1 MVARLFIILLVC
13 LSAVSTAAAQTQ
25 RTVVA
30 DSVTRHP
37 LPSAAVFD
45 RDGNVLGMTDNRG
58 RLPYIS
64 ADDFPVTLRYL
75 GFHERTV
82 GALTADTIFMTES
95 TTELPE
101 FQVETR
107 QHKVLHVLAYVREYS
122 TLSSYTD
129 TVFMFREKMV
139 DFMLTPDPKVR
150 FQGWRLP
157 RVIKSDSY
165 YRFTNAQGLDSV
177 SSRCNNHFS
186 WSDWIGLVPSP
197 AMPGPVRRAEFAAD
211 TVFGKYS
218 PTEIWTRRNDRVTV
232 DVNVLADTTS
242 RKWVP
247 NLSAFFKKHLDFENF
262 RVRYNYDGVA
272 DDSIAMTDLSAYSFS
287 IESDGRGREMF
298 KFNRQDEPVY
308 VSTFGEVYILDK
320 EYITVKEAK
329 KWKNRKFET
338 ENLEIIVPAEAPE
351 LTPSVRELAARVN
364 AINHIDVR
372 TDLAPDRRL
381 IGRRVKVQNIGE
393 RAFSLLKQLT
403 GITAIRARRSWNKS
417 WKTFRDDRKSRNRE

>member
-1 MVARLFIILLVC
+1 
-13 LSAVSTAAAQTQ
+13 
-25 RTVVA
+25 
-30 DSVTRHP
+30 
-37 LPSAAVFD
+37 
-45 RDGNVLGMTDNRG
+45 
-58 RLPYIS
+58 
-64 ADDFPVTLRYL
+64 
-75 GFHERTV
+75 
-82 GALTADTIFMTES
+82 
-95 TTELPE
+95 
-101 FQVETR
+101 
-107 QHKVLHVLAYVREYS
+107 
-122 TLSSYTD
+122 
-129 TVFMFREKMV
+129 
-139 DFMLTPDPKVR
+139 
-150 FQGWRLP
+150 
-157 RVIKSDSY
+157 
-165 YRFTNAQGLDSV
+165 
-177 SSRCNNHFS
+177 
-186 WSDWIGLVPSP
+186 
-197 AMPGPVRRAEFAAD
+197 MPGPVRRAEFAAD

-298 KFNRQDEPVY
+298 KFNRQNEPVY